1 MISTMSKS
9 NLLYFIKKVNQ
20 EVDRLNLKFQ
30 RVQMRAQINI
40 YKILSLIY
48 PLNHLP
54 PQERRAEALFKVCL
68 NIFLGDHILK

>member
-20 EVDRLNLKFQ
+20 EVDSRLNLKFQ

-54 PQERRAEALFKVCL
+54 LKNEEQKP
-68 NIFLGDHILK
+68 FLKFA